1 MLGRRNTRLTRTG
14 GVALAALAVVAVLA
28 GVTGNNLL
36 YLMLSVCLALLLVAE
51 AVGQWNVR
59 GLVVTRSLPDEVVA
73 TRDARGS
80 WRVENRRT
88 LGASFALSLSED
100 GHAEVSGRL
109 VMVRPGQSARVP
121 ARWRFEQRG
130 AVKLTGVRISSRFPF
145 GFAVREWVMPGPAEV
160 VVFPRPRK
168 TGGAAQ
174 DDDSGEAESG
184 RRPTLGAF
192 GDLARIREYVPGD
205 PIGGIHWPT
214 SARRGVPMLVVRDGD
229 GARSTM
235 IRLVEAQGRAWEAE
249 IGRAAGAVDRAAHD
263 GAAVGLELPDETYP
277 PRIGAAWRRTL
288 LEALARLP
296 ERP

>member
-1 MLGRRNTRLTRTG
+1 ML
-14 GVALAALAVVAVLA
+14 VVVAVLA

-36 YLMLSVCLALLLVAE
+36 YVVLSVCFALLLVAE
-51 AVGQWNVR
+51 VIGQWNVR
-59 GLVVTRSLPDEVVA
+59 GLSVTRSLPDEVVA
-73 TRDARGS
+73 TRDVRGS
-80 WRVENRRT
+80 WLVENQRT
-88 LGASFALSLSED
+88 VGASFALSLSEE
-100 GHAEVSGRL
+100 GHSEVSGRL
-109 VMVRPGQSARVP
+109 VMVRPGQTARVP

-130 AVKLTGVRISSRFPF
+130 AVGLTGVKVSSRFPF

-168 TGGAAQ
+168 TGATAS
-174 DDDSGEAESG
+174 DDEGGEAESG

-192 GDLARIREYVPGD
+192 GDLARIREYVAGD

-229 GARSTM
+229 GARSLVV
-235 IRLVEAQGRAWEAE
+235 RLAEAQGRAWEAE
-249 IGRAAGAVDRAAHD
+249 IGRVAGAVDRAAQD
-263 GAAVGLELPDETYP
+263 GAAVGLELPDETFP
-277 PRIGAAWRRTL
+277 PRVGAAWRRTL